1 METKLCK
8 KCGRTLS
15 IDKFNKMT
23 SSIDGLQ
30 AYCKECHR
38 EMTKEGY
45 YKRKAKVQEMKTQLA
60 VATQKSA
67 PQDLSKFQ
75 PRELI
80 EELRSRGYKGKL
92 YLTREI
98 IV

>member
-1 METKLCK
+1 
-8 KCGRTLS
+8 
-15 IDKFNKMT
+15 
-23 SSIDGLQ
+23 
-30 AYCKECHR
+30 
-38 EMTKEGY
+38 MTKEGY
-45 YKRKAKVQEMKTQLA
+45 YKRKEKVKEMKTQLA
-60 VATQKSA
+60 VATQKDEA
-67 PQDLSKFQ
+67 QDLSKFQ